1 MKKDRKSKLN
11 SIQIIA
17 IGFALIILVG
27 ATILCLPI
35 SSKDGQSIPFVNG
48 VFTAA
53 TSLCVT
59 GLVVYD
65 TFTQF
70 SVFGQIII
78 AVLIQVGGL
87 GFMTVASMVFLAF
100 GKKIGLKERGLLME
114 TLNTDRIGGSV
125 RLVRKVIIGT
135 FSIELICAAIL
146 CIRFIPQFGVDT
158 GIYYS
163 IFHSISAFCNAG
175 IDLMGVFGEYSS
187 LTTYY
192 NDVLV
197 NVVIMSL
204 ITIGGLGFVVWD
216 DIATHKLKFSKYRLH
231 TKIVLIASTTLII
244 VPAIIFM
251 MLENGNTLE
260 GMTFGE
266 KIMAS
271 LFQVI
276 TPRTAGFNTVD
287 TGSLTNGG
295 TFLTMVLMFIGASP
309 GSTGGGI
316 KTTTFVVM
324 IIAILSYVKN
334 DEDMNLG
341 KRKLTDNT
349 FKKAYC
355 VTGIYILLAGLSTFL
370 ITATSEISIKDAA
383 FEVLSALSTVGLST
397 GITRDLSTF
406 SRIVIIICV
415 YCGRVGSLT
424 VLMAVFEKKQKAKI
438 TNVEEKIIVG

>member
-1 MKKDRKSKLN
+1 MKKKRQVKLN

-17 IGFALIILVG
+17 IGFALLILIG
-27 ATILCLPI
+27 AAILCLPI
-35 SSKDGQSIPFVNG
+35 SSKNGESIPFVNG

-70 SVFGQIII
+70 SVFGQIVI
-78 AVLIQVGGL
+78 AVLIQIGGL
-87 GFMTVASMVFLAF
+87 GFMTVASIVFLAI
-100 GKKIGLKERGLLME
+100 GKRIGLKERGLLME
-114 TLNTDRIGGSV
+114 TLNMDRIGGSV

-135 FSIELICAAIL
+135 FSIEFICAAIL

-175 IDLMGVFGEYSS
+175 LDLMGVFGEYSS
-187 LTTYY
+187 LTPYY

-197 NVVIMSL
+197 NVVIMFL
-204 ITIGGLGFVVWD
+204 ITVGGLGFIVWD
-216 DIATHKLKFSKYRLH
+216 DIAIHKFHFSKYRLH
-231 TKIVLIASTTLII
+231 TKIVLMVSTVLII
-244 VPAIIFM
+244 VPAAIFM
-251 MLENGNTLE
+251 ILENNNTLE

-266 KIMAS
+266 KVLCS

-287 TGSLTNGG
+287 TGALTEGG
-295 TFLTMVLMFIGASP
+295 TFLTMVLMMIGASP

-316 KTTTFVVM
+316 KTTTMVVM
-324 IIAILSYVKN
+324 IIAILSYIRN
-334 DEDMNLG
+334 EDDMNIG
-341 KRKLTDNT
+341 KRRLMENT

-355 VTGIYILLAGLSTFL
+355 ITGIYILLAGLSTFL
-370 ITATSEISIKDAA
+370 IVSTSDVSIKDAA

-438 TNVEEKIIVG
+438 TNLEEKIIVG